1 MESNSKVINLL
12 YLQILLIFATG
23 GLYANPSV
31 KTTGSADETTDT
43 LRIATFNI
51 RIQTSGDTGN
61 RSWTKRKQYVG
72 DIISNVYKF
81 DLFGVQ
87 EIANSTQQSELL
99 SYLSGYNTLWKGRG
113 NTAGNSGERC
123 AIVYRTSRFDLI
135 NSGWFFLSTTPDVYS
150 VGWDAA
156 FSRICL
162 WIKLKDKVTNRE
174 LYFFNTHFDHEGAT
188 ARTESAKL
196 VIKRIGEITEG
207 EDIAVFLTGDLNFSI
222 ENGTV
227 PYTTILSGGLRD
239 SRNVPGR
246 RQVKGPVGT
255 SNGWDMSPSSYTES
269 RRIDFIFVNQRV
281 DVLSYTTIDKKYVD
295 DAYPSDH
302 FPVMITALT
311 NVEASGIP
319 EIKKNSGVT
328 VMVDDQNI
336 RFDSKYP
343 YTFEIFNSIGTII
356 YVQNKP
362 LYGQSTFSMNNTG
375 NGLYFVRTKTEQ
387 GRTTLKLIIK

>member
-1 MESNSKVINLL
+1 MVSKSKVTILL
-12 YLQILLIFATG
+12 CLQILMIFATG
-23 GLYANPSV
+23 GLYANPSA
-31 KTTGSADETTDT
+31 KTTGSVDEATDT

-87 EIANSTQQSELL
+87 EIASSTQQSDLM
-99 SYLSGYNTLWKGRG
+99 SYLSGYSILWKGRG
-113 NTAGNSGERC
+113 NTAGNTGERC
-123 AIVYRTSRFDLI
+123 AIVYRTSRFELI

-156 FSRICL
+156 LSRICL
-162 WIKLKDKVTNRE
+162 WVKLKDKVTNRE
-174 LYFFNTHFDHEGAT
+174 LYFFNTHFDHVGAT

-227 PYTTILSGGLRD
+227 PYTTILNGGLRD

-281 DVLSYTTIDKKYVD
+281 DVFSYTAIDKKYVD

-311 NVEASGIP
+311 NAEASGIP
-319 EIKKNSGVT
+319 EIKKNSGVAVT
-328 VMVDDQNI
+328 VDGQNI
-336 RFDSKYP
+336 SFDSKHP

-362 LYGQSTFSMNNTG
+362 LYGQSTFSMNNAG
-375 NGLYFVRTKTEQ
+375 NGLYFVKTRTEQ
-387 GRTTLKLIIK
+387 GRTTFKLIIK